1 MRLKQYIDGKYIGL
15 VDKKSTMIKIEDNEI
30 ISLLNELNILLGR
43 NIKTKNVSFN
53 IVDKLESP
61 SHILKDVDESKVE
74 KITRRWMVLSERLE
88 QIKDSHIKNI
98 K

>member
-15 VDKKSTMIKIEDNEI
+15 VNKKANTVKIKNNDVA
-30 ISLLNELNILLGR
+30 SLLKELNTLLNR
-43 NIKTKNVSFN
+43 NTKQKNLTFN

-61 SHILKDVDESKVE
+61 SNVLKNIDESKVE